1 MKRKSKADELV
12 ITHVKGGGPGG
23 QNRNKRAT
31 GIRIEHLSTGIRVV
45 ATERRSQ
52 QMNLSNALERLE
64 RKLDAK
70 MKKPTPRKKTHPS
83 AGSQKRRVQRKQL
96 HGAKKKLRGNKNN
109 QWDE

>member
-1 MKRKSKADELV
+1 MKRKNKTEELK
-12 ITHVKGGGPGG
+12 ITHLKGGGPGG

-64 RKLDAK
+64 KKLDAK
-70 MKKPTPRKKTHPS
+70 MKKPKARKKTHPS
-83 AGSQKRRVQRKQL
+83 AGSQRRRVTGKQL
-96 HGAKKKLRGNKNN
+96 HGAKKRLRSNKNN